1 MISTFDELT
10 CDVCGYKEQFEQH
23 PGVKPHGWIE
33 CFEMA
38 NGEGSDNV
46 MVMAGGLPLIPK
58 RHICPTC
65 AQDVFDAGDDD
76 EDDMA
81 IGLTD

>member
-10 CDVCGYKEQFEQH
+10 CDVCG
-23 PGVKPHGWIE
+23 
-33 CFEMA
+33 FEMA

-46 MVMAGGLPLIPK
+46 MMMAGGLPLIPK

-65 AQDVFDAGDDD
+65 AKDVFETGDDD